1 MEMSRSWQEDFCRHL
16 ETERNASEHT
26 VDAYRRDIAEFGS
39 RIMENENFTDWGS
52 VDNDQARLFVMKL
65 FDAGDA
71 KRTIRRKL
79 SALRSF
85 YRFLIRHGK
94 LEDNP
99 FSGLAPIK
107 SDKPLPV
114 VMSISDID
122 RLITGVKSYWEQA
135 AAAGLSKSEES
146 AEFAQAR
153 DTALIELIYSGGLR
167 ISEAVGADLGDL
179 DLHNAV
185 VLVRGKGKKERMA
198 ALGSQAVRLG
208 EGLAEGLIVEVGV
221 VAEAAVAAGIIDD
234 ESFGLTTD
242 CNFPSV
248 GVDERDTANEAGGAL
263 LYGQVCQV
271 LEQKSVIGGIVAVS
285 AGIAG
290 RVDPGPVPFR
300 CSRHSSAALT
310 AGNCFTVIGGIL
322 LYGQFQSPYNI
333 SVFL

>member
-1 MEMSRSWQEDFCRHL
+1 MSRSWQEDFCRYL

-198 ALGSQAVRLG
+198 ALGSQAVRALKSYYP
-208 EGLAEGLIVEVGV
+208 LRKTVG
-221 VAEAAVAAGIIDD
+221 
-234 ESFGLTTD
+234 
-242 CNFPSV
+242 
-248 GVDERDTANEAGGAL
+248 
-263 LYGQVCQV
+263 
-271 LEQKSVIGGIVAVS
+271 
-285 AGIAG
+285 AG
-290 RVDPGPVPFR
+290 RERTSPLFVNRFGTRLTARSFQRNLKNYLQMAGLPPDFTPHKL
-300 CSRHSSAALT
+300 RHSFATHLLD
-310 AGNCFTVIGGIL
+310 AGADL
-322 LYGQFQSPYNI
+322 R
-333 SVFL
+333 SVQEMLGHENLSTTQIYTHVSSERMRKIYKEAHPRAK